1 MSKDNSSEEAAGK
14 SAGKTTGEAAAAAAA
29 AKAPNAATKTRV
41 KSKGRGIIG
50 GVLSA
55 AVLLAGG
62 AGVVAAAAVLP
73 SSPGSRTVE
82 AALTDV
88 PAGRSTM
95 VCPGPAVLPEGT
107 AAGTDAEFS
116 PVSRTA
122 KNTLDAVVLSD
133 AAGALPGSKVS
144 ALNGSGAKTVSQAPS
159 GKPTPAPGTP
169 VLKAAAASQAS
180 GGVAVVTAE
189 PSGQQQAAVA
199 AVGSYTATDGDL
211 RGLAA
216 AQCQQ
221 PSNDLW
227 LLGADTTVGR
237 TALLNLSNPSGTP
250 ATVNLELLGSKGRIQ
265 SPGSRGLLVPP
276 GSNRTINLAGLAP
289 DEESLSL
296 HVRSSGGPVAATVQ
310 QSVLRGLVSGGVEHL
325 APGVGPADT
334 QVMTGVVIQDPK
346 TFGTLNSKSGFS
358 DAAPALEVTVPGAAD
373 AVVDIKLFGENGQRA
388 LPGGGAVTVKA
399 GTVAEIPLSGVPAGT
414 YTVST
419 TSDVPFAA
427 ATRMVWKPR
436 DSAPM
441 DFAWSPASVRLGGQH
456 VVAMPKGVDRYLSFG
471 VPDGRATVTYTPVTA
486 DGKLGKT
493 QSVDIAGGTTTVIG
507 VPDETVAPGVT
518 GYVVAASGD
527 PAYGA
532 VLLAEREGGPGIS
545 TVAVQQGA
553 QGHEKLAVT
562 LGH

>member
-1 MSKDNSSEEAAGK
+1 VSKDKTSESAEGKNSGTTSGEATAAG
-14 SAGKTTGEAAAAAAA
+14 
-29 AKAPNAATKTRV
+29 PATKAR
-41 KSKGRGIIG
+41 KAAPRPRPKRNGRGIMG

-62 AGVVAAAAVLP
+62 AGVVAGAAVLP
-73 SSPGSRTVE
+73 ASAGSRPVE
-82 AALTDV
+82 TPLTDV

-122 KNTLDAVVLSD
+122 KNVLDAVVLSD
-133 AAGALPGSKVS
+133 ASGLLPGSKVA
-144 ALNGSGAKTVSQAPS
+144 ALNGSGSKTVSQAPA
-159 GKPTPAPGTP
+159 GTPAPATGAP

-180 GGVAVVTAE
+180 GGIAVVTAE
-189 PSGQQQAAVA
+189 PTGQQQAAVA

-276 GSNRTINLAGLAP
+276 GSSRTINLAGLAP

-310 QSVLRGLVSGGVEHL
+310 QSVLRGLISGGVEHL

-346 TFGTLNSKSGFS
+346 TFSTLGSKSGFS
-358 DAAPALEVTVPGAAD
+358 DATPALEVTVPGAAD

-399 GTVAEIPLSGVPAGT
+399 GTVAEIPLSSVPAGT
-414 YTVST
+414 YTVSI

-427 ATRMVWKPR
+427 ASRMVWKPR
-436 DSAPM
+436 ESAPM

-456 VVAMPKGVDRYLSFG
+456 VVALPKGADRYLSFG

-486 DGKLGKT
+486 DGKLGKA

-507 VPDETVAPGVT
+507 VPDEAAAPGVT

-532 VLLAEREGGPGIS
+532 LLLAEAEGGPGIS

-562 LGH
+562 LGY